1 MSETQTVDTSAP
13 QSGGTPSF
21 RSMPRRQLV
30 GTIIGLQLTMLL
42 AALDQTIV
50 ATAMPQIIARLNG
63 FDRFAWVTSAYLL
76 TSTAAVPIFGKL
88 SDMYGRKLMLVYGAF
103 FFVVTSA
110 LCGAAGQVPIPLDGM
125 NQLIVGR
132 ALQGIAGGAVTAC
145 VFASIGDLFPPR
157 ERGKYMGLFAGV
169 WGISSMIGPALGG
182 WLSDTFSWR
191 SIFYVNLPVGFLAV
205 SALQMFYP
213 KVNQGQ
219 VEREIDYIGS
229 LLLIAFLVPLLI
241 GLTATASVGWLAPPV
256 LAAFAF
262 SLVMF
267 IMFVRTELRVPEP
280 IISPMLLQLPEI
292 RIGLLNLALVSIA
305 MFDVVIFAPL
315 YLQAVMGISATKAG
329 SMFTPLM
336 LTMSIGSTMSGQLV
350 SRLGRY
356 KYLALVGLSSAA
368 IGLFL
373 LSQVHGS
380 ASDTTMFVVLLTI
393 IGGGMGVTM
402 PIFTLSIQNAAPQ
415 GMIGSATA
423 LGHFCRSIGATLGSA
438 ILGSILQSRYT
449 QGLQSE
455 AQLIAALPPNVA
467 GVVNNPARFVQM
479 KSQLIAESAARG
491 DMPALNK
498 VFATVA
504 SSLGSAINL
513 NIFLGC
519 IVVVVALLATAL
531 IKEKELKSE

>member
-1 MSETQTVDTSAP
+1 
-13 QSGGTPSF
+13 
-21 RSMPRRQLV
+21 
-30 GTIIGLQLTMLL
+30 
-42 AALDQTIV
+42 
-50 ATAMPQIIARLNG
+50 
-63 FDRFAWVTSAYLL
+63 
-76 TSTAAVPIFGKL
+76 
-88 SDMYGRKLMLVYGAF
+88 
-103 FFVVTSA
+103 
-110 LCGAAGQVPIPLDGM
+110 
-125 NQLIVGR
+125 
-132 ALQGIAGGAVTAC
+132 
-145 VFASIGDLFPPR
+145 
-157 ERGKYMGLFAGV
+157 
-169 WGISSMIGPALGG
+169 MIGPALGG
-182 WLSDTFSWR
+182 WLSDAFSWR

-205 SALQMFYP
+205 SALQLFYP
-213 KVNQGQ
+213 KVNQGH
-219 VEREIDYIGS
+219 VERKIDYIGS

-292 RIGLLNLALVSIA
+292 RIGLLNLALVSVA

-315 YLQAVMGISATKAG
+315 YLQAVMGLSATKAG

-336 LTMSIGSTMSGQLV
+336 LTMSIGSTMSGQLI

-380 ASDTTMFVVLLTI
+380 ASDPTMFVVLLTI

-402 PIFTLSIQNAAPQ
+402 PIFSLSIQNAAPQ

-467 GVVNNPARFVQM
+467 GVVNNPARFLQM
-479 KSQLIAESAARG
+479 KSQLIAESTARG
-491 DMPALNK
+491 DIPALNK

-504 SSLGSAINL
+504 SSLGSAINI

-519 IVVVVALLATAL
+519 IVVVVALSATAL

>member
-219 VEREIDYIGS
+219 VERKIDYFGS

-368 IGLFL
+368 VGLFL

-491 DMPALNK
+491 DMPVLNK